1 MGAGS
6 ESYDA
11 EWGCFHPSQ
20 RFNVD
25 QSRMPF
31 VVDSRKTYEIIKV
44 GDKHQKNMDKSA
56 SIRIGKEAMYTAS
69 LHVS

>member
-44 GDKHQKNMDKSA
+44 EDKHQKTWISQPALGLEKRQCTLQVCM
-56 SIRIGKEAMYTAS
+56 
-69 LHVS
+69 

>member
-44 GDKHQKNMDKSA
+44 GDKHQKTWISQPALGLQKRQCTLQVCM
-56 SIRIGKEAMYTAS
+56 
-69 LHVS
+69 